1 MVNIAKGLKPK
12 NNSQAKFLHSIRENT
27 ITLGIGEAGTGKTLL
42 AMYAAILAIN
52 NPESPIDSILYVRP
66 FVNEPDEQDIG
77 ALPGEYEEKIDFLGL
92 PLWTNLCEIC
102 SPDELRK
109 FKTRLEISHIGKLKG
124 ASLSNTFIIFDEAED
139 ATQRLFNCVIT
150 RISHGSKLVIIGDR
164 SQSSLRCGG
173 FFQTAAH
180 RLFNTQDVGVVWFPK
195 GSCVRHP
202 IIPHVLTALAA

>member
-12 NNSQAKFLHSIRENT
+12 NHSQAKFLQSIRENT

-77 ALPGEYEEKIDFLGL
+77 ALPGEYREKIDFLGL
-92 PLWTNLCEIC
+92 PLWTNLSEIC

-124 ASLSNTFIIFDEAED
+124 ASLSNTFIIFDEAEEL
-139 ATQRLFNCVIT
+139 ATHPKVVFNVEAFFI
-150 RISHGSKLVIIGDR
+150 
-164 SQSSLRCGG
+164 LRHIDYWIL
-173 FFQTAAH
+173 QM
-180 RLFNTQDVGVVWFPK
+180 
-195 GSCVRHP
+195 
-202 IIPHVLTALAA
+202 